1 MIEMIFHK
9 VFFQFMAMVASIYMT
24 VVIALE
30 RYIAVSRPISAY
42 VGGGGG
48 GDSGET
54 MAAWL
59 KVLKYAG
66 PVLLFS
72 VAINISTFFEFFV
85 VSCENDD
92 EPRDSN
98 QTSYCR
104 PHICPHLRLNEN
116 YIKYYNN
123 LFRDGFYRQK

>member
-1 MIEMIFHK
+1 MIFHK

-85 VSCENDD
+85 VSCENDI
-92 EPRDSN
+92 EPDPGLGDHN
-98 QTSYCR
+98 
-104 PHICPHLRLNEN
+104 N
-116 YIKYYNN
+116 YLANFSKSFKMHSK
-123 LFRDGFYRQK
+123 LFRYPS